1 MKTIIRTIGFVC
13 VAILVMNADIARG
26 QQDPLYTQ
34 YMFNSLVFN
43 PAYAGSNNSFIASL
57 HARAQWTGINDAPM
71 TQTLLLHSPIKNT
84 SMGTGLSVVNDNA
97 GPLTTRN
104 IMGYYSY
111 GVKFSEKTRLTF
123 GLNTGIYTLTADLP
137 SLELADN
144 EYDPAF
150 ADVYEDA
157 AKFNVGFGMFFNTP
171 GWYVG
176 ISAPKLYNSEFL
188 NKIDREEIELKNH
201 YYLMGGA
208 KIHLTENV
216 SLKPTTL
223 IRKVSGAPLGF
234 DLSVLAEFNEKYWAG
249 LAGRWEEGASIIVG
263 GYITGNIRICYSYD
277 AVFSTLTKVSS
288 GSHEIYVSYEFPS
301 KTTQIP
307 LLR

>member
-1 MKTIIRTIGFVC
+1 MKTIIKTTGFVC
-13 VAILVMNADIARG
+13 IILLVMNADIARG

-57 HARAQWTGINDAPM
+57 HARAQWTGMDDAPM
-71 TQTLLLHSPIKNT
+71 TQTLLLHSPLKNT
-84 SMGTGLSVVNDNA
+84 SMGTGLSIVNDAA
-97 GPLTTRN
+97 GPLTQRHV
-104 IMGYYSY
+104 MGYYSY
-111 GVKFSEKTRLTF
+111 GVKFSERNRLTF
-123 GLNTGIYTLTADLP
+123 GLNAGLYTLSADLP
-137 SLELADN
+137 SLELASD

-176 ISAPKLYNSEFL
+176 ISAPKLYNSGFL
-188 NKIDREEIELKNH
+188 KDKGREEIDLKNH
-201 YYLMGGA
+201 YYLMGGV
-208 KIHLTENV
+208 KIHVSDHV

-223 IRKVSGAPLGF
+223 IRKVSGAPLGI

-263 GYITGNIRICYSYD
+263 GYITGNIRMGYSYD

-288 GSHEIYVSYEFPS
+288 GSHEIYVSYEIPS